1 MELRHLKTFRT
12 VAEKGGFS
20 RAGEELGYAQSTV
33 TAHIHKLE
41 EELGSPLFDRLGKRT
56 VLTNA
61 GKRLLPYAK
70 EMVRLSRE
78 AAETIGNPEAPAG
91 PLRIGSAESLLVYR
105 LPSILHEFR
114 KRYPRVRLELFPGQC
129 RNMRTKL
136 KEGEMDLAFLL
147 DEERREPDLYT
158 ETLIQEELVL
168 VAPPGH
174 ALAGKKQILPRDLI
188 GETLLQTEL
197 GCSYRTLLENRLK
210 KAGKSV
216 GQRIDFWNIEAIKQ
230 CTINGLGIAY
240 LPRMTVDRELE
251 EGRLIQLP
259 WLHHEDRVSTQLAW
273 HKDKWRSPA
282 MAEFVTLARRRIK
295 AVERRGEM
303 TRKQ

>member
-56 VLTNA
+56 VLTDA
-61 GKRLLPYAK
+61 GKHLLPYAK

-78 AAETIGNPEAPAG
+78 AAEIIGHSEAPAG
-91 PLRIGSAESLLVYR
+91 PLRIGAAESLLVYR

-114 KRYPRVRLELFPGQC
+114 KRYPQVRLELYPGQC
-129 RNMRTKL
+129 RNMRTRL

-147 DEERREPDLYT
+147 DEERREPELHT
-158 ETLIQEELVL
+158 ETLIREKLML

-174 ALAGKKQILPRDLI
+174 ALAGRKRILPGDLM
-188 GETLLQTEL
+188 GQTLLQTEL
-197 GCSYRTLLENRLK
+197 GCSYRTLLERRLK
-210 KAGKSV
+210 KAGRSV

-230 CTINGLGIAY
+230 CTISGLGIAY

-251 EGRLIQLP
+251 EGRLIELP
-259 WLHHEDRVSTQLAW
+259 WLHQGDRVFTQLAW
-273 HKDKWRSPA
+273 HKDKWTTPA
-282 MAEFVTLARRRIK
+282 MAGFIELVRERIRPGGTGM
-295 AVERRGEM
+295 AGE
-303 TRKQ
+303 Q